1 MKQLYFLAIGLC
13 ISTFSIA
20 QQTSKTVTVSGV
32 TRNYIQYLP
41 VGFNPQ
47 TEQLPVVIILH
58 GLGGTN
64 TQMVSAGFNAIAD
77 TARVIALY
85 PQAKNNAYNQ
95 SAWNNGTLLSS
106 TAADINFMHQLIDS
120 AILTYNA
127 DPARIYATGFS
138 MGSIMSHHMACVMNN
153 RIAAIGAMSGTMPTS
168 DIQTCVPAY
177 ATPVIHLHG
186 TVDGTVPYDGTALP
200 SLSLVPQ
207 TISFWQNVHGCSA
220 SADSLRYADLAADN
234 ITVDRFRYDN
244 CNPSASLELLRFNG
258 ADHQFLYR
266 PLNDI
271 NEMMEVW
278 LFLRK
283 WHHTNPATAGMSDLA
298 NNALTVFPNPT
309 TGFITVTVEQ
319 PVSFALFDLLGNQLQ
334 TGSFSSGSNT
344 LDLENTPTGIYFLKA
359 GNSTRKISKN

>member
-1 MKQLYFLAIGLC
+1 MKQLYSLAIGLC
-13 ISTFSIA
+13 FIFTSVA
-20 QQTSKTVTVSGV
+20 QQTNRTVTVSGV

-41 VGFNPQ
+41 VGFDPQ

-64 TQMVSAGFNAIAD
+64 AQMVSAGFNNIAD

-95 SAWNNGTLLSS
+95 SAWNNGTLLGS

-127 DPARIYATGFS
+127 DPTRIYATGFS

-168 DIQTCVPAY
+168 DIQSCVPSY

-186 TVDGTVPYDGTALP
+186 TADGTVPYDGTALP

-207 TISFWQNVHGCSA
+207 TIAFWQNVHGCSA
-220 SADSLRYADLAADN
+220 SADSLRYSDLAADN

-244 CNPSASLELLRFNG
+244 CNPTASLELWRFNG

-283 WHHTNPATAGMSDLA
+283 WQHSNPATAGIQ
-298 NNALTVFPNPT
+298 NATSIQLNAFPNPT
-309 TGFITVTVEQ
+309 EGAITITSSHATSFVVTDVMGHTIQ
-319 PVSFALFDLLGNQLQ
+319 NGSLSQGSTNIDLSLFP
-334 TGSFSSGSNT
+334 S
-344 LDLENTPTGIYFLKA
+344 GIYFLNA
-359 GNSTRKISKN
+359 GSHSLKLFKY